1 MAAQMRWEL
10 EPGMTI
16 KIVPFA
22 NLTSAQYEA
31 AADILIAALDHVPA
45 AWKTLD
51 EAREEIAALLANSE
65 WTGLAAIEGD
75 AVCGWIG
82 AIASYSHAW
91 ELHPLVVAPGHQR
104 QGVGRRLIQSLE
116 GKASATG
123 ALTLYLGSDDDFG
136 GTTAFGADLY
146 TDTSSMIRELA
157 PLPDRKH
164 PLAFYQKCGFT
175 VVGFIPDANGLGKPD
190 VWLAKRLS
198 P

>member
-1 MAAQMRWEL
+1 
-10 EPGMTI
+10 MTI
-16 KIVPFA
+16 KIVPCA
-22 NLTSAQYEA
+22 DLTSSQYET

-51 EAREEIAALLANSE
+51 EARDEIATLLANSE
-65 WTGLAAIEGD
+65 WTGLAAVEGD
-75 AVCGWIG
+75 VVCGWTG

-91 ELHPLVVAPGHQR
+91 ELHPLVVAPGYQR
-104 QGVGRRLIQSLE
+104 QGVGKRLIQALE
-116 GKASATG
+116 GKARDAG

-146 TDTSSMIRELA
+146 SDTSFLLRELV

-164 PLAFYQKCGFT
+164 PLAFYKKCGFT

-190 VWLAKRLS
+190 IWLAKRL
-198 P
+198 